1 MVFFKFNFATCYK
14 DFQKHFPAETD
25 DHSYDD
31 VYQVVIKLLNCRE
44 VLKKNQ

>member
-1 MVFFKFNFATCYK
+1 MSFFKFNFAACYK
-14 DFQKHFPAETD
+14 DFQKHFPAEAV

-31 VYQVVIKLLNCRE
+31 VYQVVIKLLNYRE